1 MKAATVTNQNLKE
14 LLVAWLEELAEDAAE
29 KHGIHSTQFVAITH
43 LQANLDDAVLSKLRL
58 AD

>member
-1 MKAATVTNQNLKE
+1 MKAATVTNQTLKE
-14 LLVAWLEELAEDAAE
+14 LLRTWLEELADDAAE
-29 KHGIHSTQFVAITH
+29 KHGIDSAQFAAIIQ